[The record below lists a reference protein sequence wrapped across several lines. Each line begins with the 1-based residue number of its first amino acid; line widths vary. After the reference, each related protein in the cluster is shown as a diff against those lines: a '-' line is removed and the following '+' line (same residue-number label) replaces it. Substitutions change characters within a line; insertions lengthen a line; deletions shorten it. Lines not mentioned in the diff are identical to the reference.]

1 MRSSF
6 VTIPVSRRR
15 WGKANKNATRSVARN
30 PLEIGERMIT
40 EEAVLNALR
49 KVNDPELHRDLVSLG
64 MVKEIK
70 VDGGAVAVTVEL
82 TTPAC
87 PMREQIESETSAA
100 IKALAGVNAVTIN
113 LTASVRKP
121 PAGRQPI
128 PGVKH
133 ILAVGSGKGGVGK
146 STVTVN
152 LAVALAEAGASVGL
166 LDSDIYGPSIPIMM
180 GVHHQPEVVGKRMI
194 PPVSHG
200 VKLMSL
206 GFLLPDDTSPV
217 VWRGPMVGK
226 AVSQMLMEVDWGE
239 LDYILADLP
248 PGTGDASLTLAQ
260 AIPLSGAVIVMT
272 PQEVAVQIAT
282 KTLNMFRT
290 LKVPILGIIENMSYL
305 LCPHCEQSV
314 ELFGHGGGR
323 KASQRL
329 EVPFLGEIPLDPE
342 LRRGGDV
349 GRPILI
355 EKPDSPVAAIFRQV
369 AGNLAGRVSVEALIG

>member
-1 MRSSF
+1 
-6 VTIPVSRRR
+6 
-15 WGKANKNATRSVARN
+15 
-30 PLEIGERMIT
+30 MIT
-40 EEAVLNALR
+40 EEAILGVLR

-70 VDGGAVAVTVEL
+70 VEGGSVAVTVEL

-87 PMREQIESETSAA
+87 PLREQIESETKAA
-100 IKALAGVNAVTIN
+100 IKTLPGVGEVTVN

-121 PAGRQPI
+121 PAGREPI

-180 GVHHQPEVVGKRMI
+180 GVHRQPEMVGKRMI

-206 GFLLPDDTSPV
+206 GFLLPDDSSPV

>member
-1 MRSSF
+1 
-6 VTIPVSRRR
+6 
-15 WGKANKNATRSVARN
+15 
-30 PLEIGERMIT
+30 
-40 EEAVLNALR
+40 
-49 KVNDPELHRDLVSLG
+49 
-64 MVKEIK
+64 
-70 VDGGAVAVTVEL
+70 
-82 TTPAC
+82 
-87 PMREQIESETSAA
+87 
-100 IKALAGVNAVTIN
+100 
-113 LTASVRKP
+113 
-121 PAGRQPI
+121 
-128 PGVKH
+128 
-133 ILAVGSGKGGVGK
+133 
-146 STVTVN
+146 
-152 LAVALAEAGASVGL
+152 
-166 LDSDIYGPSIPIMM
+166 MM
-180 GVHHQPEVVGKRMI
+180 GVHRQPEMVGKRMI

>member
-1 MRSSF
+1 
-6 VTIPVSRRR
+6 
-15 WGKANKNATRSVARN
+15 
-30 PLEIGERMIT
+30 MIT
-40 EEAVLNALR
+40 EDAVLGALR

-64 MVKEIK
+64 MVKEVK
-70 VDGGAVAVTVEL
+70 VDGGLVNVTVEL

-87 PMREQIESETSAA
+87 PLREQVEADTRAA
-100 IKALAGVNAVTIN
+100 VQALPGVEAVTVN

-121 PAGRQPI
+121 AAGREAVA
-128 PGVKH
+128 GVKH
-133 ILAVGSGKGGVGK
+133 IVAVGSGKGGVGK

-152 LAVALAEAGASVGL
+152 LAVALAEAGAAVGL
-166 LDSDIYGPSIPIMM
+166 LDSDIYGPSIPMMM
-180 GVHHQPEVVGKRMI
+180 GVHRQPDVVGKRMI

-206 GFLLPDDTSPV
+206 GFLLPDHSAPV
-217 VWRGPMVGK
+217 VWRGPMVAQ
-226 AVSQMLMEVDWGE
+226 AVKQMLMEVDWGE
-239 LDYILADLP
+239 LDYLLADLP

-272 PQEVAVQIAT
+272 PQEVAIQIAT

-305 LCPHCEQSV
+305 LCPHCEAPV

-329 EVPFLGEIPLDPE
+329 EVPFLGEIPLDTA
-342 LRRGGDV
+342 LRQGGDV
-349 GRPILI
+349 GRPILV
-355 EKPDSPVAAIFRQV
+355 EQPDSPVAAIFRQV
-369 AGNLAGRVSVEALIG
+369 AGNLAGRISVEALMG

>member
-1 MRSSF
+1 
-6 VTIPVSRRR
+6 
-15 WGKANKNATRSVARN
+15 
-30 PLEIGERMIT
+30 MIT
-40 EEAVLNALR
+40 EEAVLTTLR

-70 VDGGAVAVTVEL
+70 VDGAAVAVSVEL

-87 PMREQIESETSAA
+87 PLRDQIEADARAA
-100 IKALAGVNAVTIN
+100 ITSLPGVEAVTVN
-113 LTASVRKP
+113 FTASVRKP

-146 STVTVN
+146 STVTAN
-152 LAVALAEAGASVGL
+152 LAVALAEAGAAVGL

-180 GVHHQPEVVGKRMI
+180 GVHRQPDVVGKRMI

-206 GFLLPDDTSPV
+206 GFLLPDHASPV
-217 VWRGPMVGK
+217 VWRGPMVAQ
-226 AVSQMLMEVDWGE
+226 AVKQMLMEVDWGE

-272 PQEVAVQIAT
+272 PQEVAIQIAT

-305 LCPHCEQSV
+305 LCPHCEAPV

-342 LRRGGDV
+342 LRQGGDI
-349 GRPILI
+349 GRPILV
-355 EKPDSPVAAIFRQV
+355 EHPDSPVAAVFRQV
-369 AGNLAGRVSVEALIG
+369 AGNLAGRVSVETLME

>member
-1 MRSSF
+1 
-6 VTIPVSRRR
+6 
-15 WGKANKNATRSVARN
+15 
-30 PLEIGERMIT
+30 MIT

-87 PMREQIESETSAA
+87 PMREQVEEETKAA
-100 IKALAGVNAVTIN
+100 IKTLPGVGEVTVN

-121 PAGRQPI
+121 PAGREPI

-180 GVHHQPEVVGKRMI
+180 GVHRQPEVVGKRMI

>member
-1 MRSSF
+1 
-6 VTIPVSRRR
+6 
-15 WGKANKNATRSVARN
+15 
-30 PLEIGERMIT
+30 MIT

-87 PMREQIESETSAA
+87 PMREQVEEETKAA
-100 IKALAGVNAVTIN
+100 IKTLPGVGEVTVN

-121 PAGRQPI
+121 PAGREPI

-226 AVSQMLMEVDWGE
+226 AVNQMLTEVDWGE

-272 PQEVAVQIAT
+272 PQEVAVRIAT

>member
-1 MRSSF
+1 
-6 VTIPVSRRR
+6 
-15 WGKANKNATRSVARN
+15 
-30 PLEIGERMIT
+30 MIT

-49 KVNDPELHRDLVSLG
+49 KVNDPELHRDLVSLS
-64 MVKEIK
+64 MVKEIT
-70 VDGGAVAVTVEL
+70 VTGGAVAVTVEL

-87 PMREQIESETSAA
+87 PKRGQVEEETRAA
-100 IKALAGVNAVTIN
+100 IQALPGVQEVTVN

-133 ILAVGSGKGGVGK
+133 IIAVGSGKGGVGK

-152 LAVALAEAGASVGL
+152 LAVALAEAGTAVGL

-180 GVHHQPEVVGKRMI
+180 GVHRQPEVVGKRMI

-206 GFLLPDDTSPV
+206 GFLLPDHSSPV
-217 VWRGPMVGK
+217 VWRGPMVAQ
-226 AVSQMLMEVDWGE
+226 AVKQMLMEVDWGE
-239 LDYILADLP
+239 IDYLLVDLP
-248 PGTGDASLTLAQ
+248 PGTGDAALTLAQ
-260 AIPLSGAVIVMT
+260 AIPLTGAVVVMT

-305 LCPHCEQSV
+305 LCPHCGRPV

-329 EVPFLGEIPLDPE
+329 EVPFLGEIPLDLV
-342 LRRGGDV
+342 LRQGADV
-349 GRPILI
+349 GRPVLI
-355 EKPDSPVAAIFRQV
+355 EAPTSPVADVFRQV
-369 AGNLAGRVSVEALIG
+369 AGNLAGRISVEALKE

>member
-1 MRSSF
+1 
-6 VTIPVSRRR
+6 
-15 WGKANKNATRSVARN
+15 
-30 PLEIGERMIT
+30 MIT

-87 PMREQIESETSAA
+87 PMREQVEEETKAA
-100 IKALAGVNAVTIN
+100 IKTLPGVGEVTVN

-121 PAGRQPI
+121 PAGREPI

-133 ILAVGSGKGGVGK
+133 IVAIGSGKGGVGK
-146 STVTVN
+146 STVTAN
-152 LAVALAEAGASVGL
+152 LAVALAETGAAVGL

-180 GVHHQPEVVGKRMI
+180 GVHQQPDVVGKRMI

-206 GFLLPDDTSPV
+206 GFLLPDDSSPV

-272 PQEVAVQIAT
+272 PQEVAVRIAI

>member
-1 MRSSF
+1 M
-6 VTIPVSRRR
+6 V
-15 WGKANKNATRSVARN
+15 
-30 PLEIGERMIT
+30 T
-40 EEAVLNALR
+40 EEVVLNALR
-49 KVNDPELHRDLVSLG
+49 QVKDPELHRDLVSLG

-70 VDGGAVAVTVEL
+70 VDGAAVTVTVEL

-87 PMREQIESETSAA
+87 PMRAQVEEETRAA
-100 IKALAGVNAVTIN
+100 IQGLPGVGEVTLN
-113 LTASVRKP
+113 LTASVRKA

-133 ILAVGSGKGGVGK
+133 IVAIGSGKGGVGK
-146 STVTVN
+146 STVAVN
-152 LAVALAEAGASVGL
+152 LAVALAEAGTAVGL
-166 LDSDIYGPSIPIMM
+166 LDSDIYGPSIPMMM
-180 GVHHQPEVVGKRMI
+180 GVHRQPEVVGKRMI

-206 GFLLPDDTSPV
+206 GFLLPDHSSPV
-217 VWRGPMVGK
+217 VWRGPMVAQ
-226 AVSQMLMEVDWGE
+226 AVKQMLMEVEWGE
-239 LDYILADLP
+239 LDYLLADLP

-260 AIPLSGAVIVMT
+260 AIPLSGAVVVMT

-305 LCPHCEQSV
+305 LCPHCGKPV

-323 KASQRL
+323 KASERL

-342 LRRGGDV
+342 PCHGGDV

-355 EKPDSPVAAIFRQV
+355 EKPDSPVASIFRQV
-369 AGNLAGRVSVEALIG
+369 ASNLAGRISVEALAA

>member
-1 MRSSF
+1 
-6 VTIPVSRRR
+6 
-15 WGKANKNATRSVARN
+15 
-30 PLEIGERMIT
+30 MIT

-87 PMREQIESETSAA
+87 PMREQVEEETKAA
-100 IKALAGVNAVTIN
+100 IKTLPGVGEVTVN

-121 PAGRQPI
+121 PAGREPI

-206 GFLLPDDTSPV
+206 GFLLPDDSSPV

-272 PQEVAVQIAT
+272 PQEVAVRIAT

-305 LCPHCEQSV
+305 LCPHC
-314 ELFGHGGGR
+314 
-323 KASQRL
+323 
-329 EVPFLGEIPLDPE
+329 
-342 LRRGGDV
+342 
-349 GRPILI
+349 
-355 EKPDSPVAAIFRQV
+355 
-369 AGNLAGRVSVEALIG
+369 

>member
-1 MRSSF
+1 
-6 VTIPVSRRR
+6 
-15 WGKANKNATRSVARN
+15 
-30 PLEIGERMIT
+30 MIT

-87 PMREQIESETSAA
+87 PMREQVEEETKAA
-100 IKALAGVNAVTIN
+100 IKTLPGVGEVTVN

-121 PAGRQPI
+121 PAGREPI

-272 PQEVAVQIAT
+272 PQEVAVRIAT

>member
-1 MRSSF
+1 
-6 VTIPVSRRR
+6 
-15 WGKANKNATRSVARN
+15 
-30 PLEIGERMIT
+30 MIT

-87 PMREQIESETSAA
+87 PMREQVEEETKAA
-100 IKALAGVNAVTIN
+100 IKTLPGVGEVTVN

-121 PAGRQPI
+121 PAGREPI

-272 PQEVAVQIAT
+272 PQEVAVRIAI

>member
-1 MRSSF
+1 
-6 VTIPVSRRR
+6 
-15 WGKANKNATRSVARN
+15 
-30 PLEIGERMIT
+30 MIT

-87 PMREQIESETSAA
+87 PMREQVEEETKAA
-100 IKALAGVNAVTIN
+100 IKTLPGVGEVTVN

-121 PAGRQPI
+121 PAGREPI

-180 GVHHQPEVVGKRMI
+180 GVHRQPEMVGKRMI

>member
-1 MRSSF
+1 M
-6 VTIPVSRRR
+6 VSEE
-15 WGKANKNATRSVARN
+15 NV
-30 PLEIGERMIT
+30 LE
-40 EEAVLNALR
+40 ALR

-87 PMREQIESETSAA
+87 PMREQVEAETKAA
-100 IKALAGVNAVTIN
+100 VQALPGVTAVTVA
-113 LTASVRKP
+113 LTANVRKP

-133 ILAVGSGKGGVGK
+133 IIAVGSGKGGVGK
-146 STVTVN
+146 STVTTN
-152 LAVALAEAGASVGL
+152 LAVALAEAGAQVGL
-166 LDSDIYGPSIPIMM
+166 LDSDIYGPSIPLMM
-180 GVHHQPEVVGKRMI
+180 GVYRQPEVVGKRMI

-206 GFLLPDDTSPV
+206 GFLLPDHTAPV
-217 VWRGPMVGK
+217 VWRGPMVGQ
-226 AVSQMLMEVDWGE
+226 AVTQMLMEVEWGE
-239 LDYILADLP
+239 LDYLLADLP

-282 KTLNMFRT
+282 KTLNMFHT
-290 LKVPILGIIENMSYL
+290 LRVPILGIIENMSYL
-305 LCPHCEQSV
+305 LCPHCAQPV

-329 EVPFLGEIPLDPE
+329 EVPFLGEIPLDPD

-355 EKPDSPVAAIFRQV
+355 EHPDSQVAAIFRQV
-369 AGNLAGRVSVEALIG
+369 AANLAGRISVEALTE

>member
-1 MRSSF
+1 M
-6 VTIPVSRRR
+6 V
-15 WGKANKNATRSVARN
+15 
-30 PLEIGERMIT
+30 T
-40 EEAVLNALR
+40 EEDVLQALR

-70 VDGGAVAVTVEL
+70 VDGAAVSVTVEL

-87 PMREQIESETSAA
+87 PMRAQLEEETKAA
-100 IKALAGVNAVTIN
+100 VQALPKVEAVTIN

-152 LAVALAEAGASVGL
+152 LAVALAEAGAAVGL
-166 LDSDIYGPSIPIMM
+166 LDSDIYGPSIPLMM
-180 GVHHQPEVVGKRMI
+180 GVHRQPEVVGKRMI

-206 GFLLPDDTSPV
+206 GFLLPDHTAPV
-217 VWRGPMVGK
+217 VWRGPMVAQ
-226 AVSQMLMEVDWGE
+226 AVKQMLMEVDWGE
-239 LDYILADLP
+239 LDYLLADLP

-260 AIPLSGAVIVMT
+260 AIPLTGAVIVMT
-272 PQEVAVQIAT
+272 PQEVAIQIAT
-282 KTLNMFRT
+282 KTLNMFQT

-305 LCPHCEQSV
+305 LCPHC
-314 ELFGHGGGR
+314 
-323 KASQRL
+323 SQ
-329 EVPFLGEIPLDPE
+329 
-342 LRRGGDV
+342 
-349 GRPILI
+349 
-355 EKPDSPVAAIFRQV
+355 PV
-369 AGNLAGRVSVEALIG
+369 

>member
-1 MRSSF
+1 
-6 VTIPVSRRR
+6 
-15 WGKANKNATRSVARN
+15 
-30 PLEIGERMIT
+30 MIT

-166 LDSDIYGPSIPIMM
+166 LDSDIYGPSIPMMM
-180 GVHHQPEVVGKRMI
+180 GVHRQPEVVGKRMI

-272 PQEVAVQIAT
+272 PQEVAVRIAI

>member
-1 MRSSF
+1 
-6 VTIPVSRRR
+6 
-15 WGKANKNATRSVARN
+15 
-30 PLEIGERMIT
+30 MIT

-87 PMREQIESETSAA
+87 PMREQVEEETKAA
-100 IKALAGVNAVTIN
+100 IKTLPGVGEVTVN

-121 PAGRQPI
+121 PAGREPI

-180 GVHHQPEVVGKRMI
+180 GVHRQPEVVGKRMI

-355 EKPDSPVAAIFRQV
+355 EKPDSPVAAIFRRV

>member
-1 MRSSF
+1 
-6 VTIPVSRRR
+6 
-15 WGKANKNATRSVARN
+15 
-30 PLEIGERMIT
+30 MIT

-87 PMREQIESETSAA
+87 PMREQVEEETKAA
-100 IKALAGVNAVTIN
+100 IKTLPGVGEVTVN

-121 PAGRQPI
+121 PAGREPI

-133 ILAVGSGKGGVGK
+133 ILAIGSGKGGVGK

-180 GVHHQPEVVGKRMI
+180 GVHRQPEMVGKRMI

>member
-1 MRSSF
+1 M
-6 VTIPVSRRR
+6 V
-15 WGKANKNATRSVARN
+15 
-30 PLEIGERMIT
+30 T
-40 EEAVLNALR
+40 EEVVLNALR
-49 KVNDPELHRDLVSLG
+49 QVKDPELHRDLVSLG

-70 VDGGAVAVTVEL
+70 VDGAAVTVTVEL

-87 PMREQIESETSAA
+87 PMRAQVEEETKAA
-100 IKALAGVNAVTIN
+100 IQGLPGVGEVTLN
-113 LTASVRKP
+113 LTASVRKA

-133 ILAVGSGKGGVGK
+133 IVAIGSGKGGVGK
-146 STVTVN
+146 STVAVN
-152 LAVALAEAGASVGL
+152 LAVALAEAGTTVGL
-166 LDSDIYGPSIPIMM
+166 LDSDIYGPSIPMMM
-180 GVHHQPEVVGKRMI
+180 GVHRQPEVVGKRMI

-206 GFLLPDDTSPV
+206 GFLLPDHSSPV
-217 VWRGPMVGK
+217 VWRGPMVAQ
-226 AVSQMLMEVDWGE
+226 AVKQMLMEVEWGE
-239 LDYILADLP
+239 LDYLLADLP

-260 AIPLSGAVIVMT
+260 AIPLSGAVVVMT

-305 LCPHCEQSV
+305 LCPHCGKPV

-323 KASQRL
+323 KASERL

-342 LRRGGDV
+342 LRHGGDV

-355 EKPDSPVAAIFRQV
+355 ERPDSPVASIFRQV
-369 AGNLAGRVSVEALIG
+369 ASKLAGRISVEAMAA

>member
-1 MRSSF
+1 
-6 VTIPVSRRR
+6 
-15 WGKANKNATRSVARN
+15 
-30 PLEIGERMIT
+30 MIT

-87 PMREQIESETSAA
+87 PMREQVEEETKAA
-100 IKALAGVNAVTIN
+100 IKTLPGVGEVTVN

-121 PAGRQPI
+121 PAGREPI

-355 EKPDSPVAAIFRQV
+355 EKPDSPVAAIFRRV

>member
-1 MRSSF
+1 
-6 VTIPVSRRR
+6 
-15 WGKANKNATRSVARN
+15 
-30 PLEIGERMIT
+30 MIT

-87 PMREQIESETSAA
+87 PMREQVEEETKAA
-100 IKALAGVNAVTIN
+100 IKTLPGVGEVTVN

-121 PAGRQPI
+121 PAGREPI

-133 ILAVGSGKGGVGK
+133 IVAIGSGKGGVGK
-146 STVTVN
+146 STVTAN
-152 LAVALAEAGASVGL
+152 LAVALAETGAAVGL

-180 GVHHQPEVVGKRMI
+180 GVHQQPDVVGKRMI

-206 GFLLPDDTSPV
+206 GFLLPDDSSPV

-355 EKPDSPVAAIFRQV
+355 EKPDSPVAAVFRQV
-369 AGNLAGRVSVEALIG
+369 AGKLAGRVSVEALIG

>member
-1 MRSSF
+1 
-6 VTIPVSRRR
+6 
-15 WGKANKNATRSVARN
+15 
-30 PLEIGERMIT
+30 MIT
-40 EEAVLNALR
+40 EEAILGVLR

-70 VDGGAVAVTVEL
+70 VEGGSVAVTVEL

-87 PMREQIESETSAA
+87 PLREQIESETKAA
-100 IKALAGVNAVTIN
+100 IKTLPGVGEVTVN

-121 PAGRQPI
+121 PAGREPI

-180 GVHHQPEVVGKRMI
+180 GVHRQPEMVGKRMI

>member
-1 MRSSF
+1 
-6 VTIPVSRRR
+6 
-15 WGKANKNATRSVARN
+15 
-30 PLEIGERMIT
+30 MIT

-87 PMREQIESETSAA
+87 PMREQVEEETKAA
-100 IKALAGVNAVTIN
+100 IKTLPGVGEVTVN

-121 PAGRQPI
+121 PAGREPI

-180 GVHHQPEVVGKRMI
+180 GVHRQPEVVGKRMI

-206 GFLLPDDTSPV
+206 GFLLPDDSSPV

>member
-1 MRSSF
+1 
-6 VTIPVSRRR
+6 
-15 WGKANKNATRSVARN
+15 
-30 PLEIGERMIT
+30 MIT

-87 PMREQIESETSAA
+87 PMREQVEKETKAA
-100 IKALAGVNAVTIN
+100 IKTLPGVGEVTVN

-121 PAGRQPI
+121 PAGREPI

-206 GFLLPDDTSPV
+206 GFLLPDDSSPV

-272 PQEVAVQIAT
+272 PQEVAVRIAT